1 MTENTGLD
9 GIIEALFI
17 AAENGISIDEI
28 KKALDGIAEDPEI
41 LAAIGRLKE
50 EYVKEERA
58 FHLMEVAGRYRI
70 ATKPKYVKW
79 INNLYKIEPE
89 RLTGPALESLA
100 ILAYKQPATRAEIE
114 AVRGVGVGGV
124 LNTLLEKGL
133 IKIKGR
139 KEVIGRPLLYA
150 TTEKFLELFG
160 LNSLDDLP
168 ALRTYTQE
176 DLEFGKKDESQL
188 VPKEGDADREGE
200 PKDADPSGHGTHS
213 EGEST
218 EYLPD
223 DVPASVDDPAE
234 PEERH
239 DAPDDESVS
248 GIEETSK

>member
-1 MTENTGLD
+1 MTENNGLD

-28 KKALDGIAEDPEI
+28 KKALDGMAEDPEI
-41 LAAIGRLKE
+41 FAAVGRLKE
-50 EYVKEERA
+50 EYLKEERA

-176 DLEFGKKDESQL
+176 DLEFGKKDESML
-188 VPKEGDADREGE
+188 VPKEGDGSSDGM
-200 PKDADPSGHGTHS
+200 PKDGGASGDGS
-213 EGEST
+213 SAQGSQ
-218 EYLPD
+218 EYTMD
-223 DVPASVDDPAE
+223 DIPASPDEPAE
-234 PEERH
+234 PEEQH
-239 DAPDDESVS
+239 DAPEDESVS